1 MSKHSLIIK
10 QYFNMKYL
18 KVLLFGI
25 FAGLAIGL
33 GSFVF
38 TITCTYLTSDGGK
51 MLASCLFSI
60 GLILVCVLGLQ
71 LYTGKIGVVFD
82 DREKIGENALNLPIM
97 LVGNAIGAFALG
109 IICHFV
115 FMNVQDVADKILAIS
130 VGKTGSTTVFI
141 QGILCGALVYIAVY
155 CFKNFQNWAMK
166 IIGIIVAV
174 TLFVYCGFQHCI
186 ANMFYFGMAFNW
198 NIDML
203 WNLLIVILTNSVGAL
218 LVRCLVHLAALIA
231 TKKENNEE
239 QE

>member
-1 MSKHSLIIK
+1 
-10 QYFNMKYL
+10 MKYL

-38 TITCTYLTSDGGK
+38 TITCAYLPGEGGK
-51 MLASCLFSI
+51 MFASCLFSI

-82 DREKIGENALNLPIM
+82 DRAKIGENALNLPIM
-97 LVGNAIGAFALG
+97 LIGNAIGAFGLG
-109 IICHFV
+109 ILCHFIFQSV
-115 FMNVQDVADKILAIS
+115 PEIADKITAIS
-130 VGKTGSTTVFI
+130 LGKTGSTTVFL
-141 QGILCGALVYIAVY
+141 QGIFCGALVYIAVY

-203 WNLLIVILTNSVGAL
+203 WNLLIVILTNSIGAL
-218 LVRCLVHLAALIA
+218 LVRCLVHLTALIA
-231 TKKENNEE
+231 TKKEPEDKE
-239 QE
+239 

>member
-1 MSKHSLIIK
+1 
-10 QYFNMKYL
+10 MKYL

-25 FAGLAIGL
+25 YAGLAIGL
-33 GSFVF
+33 GSLVY
-38 TITCTYLTSDGGK
+38 TVASTYLTSHGGIIF
-51 MLASCLFSI
+51 ASALFSV

-82 DREKIGENALNLPIM
+82 DREKLKENAINLPIM

-109 IICHFV
+109 IICHFA
-115 FMNVQDVADKILAIS
+115 FMNIPEINDRIIAIS
-130 VGKTGSTTVFI
+130 QGKTASDTVFL
-141 QGILCGALVYIAVY
+141 QGIFCGALVYIAVY
-155 CFKNFQNWAMK
+155 FFKNLENWGMK
-166 IIGIIVAV
+166 IIGIITAV

-203 WNLLIVILTNSVGAL
+203 WNLLIVILTNSIGAL
-218 LVRCLVHLAALIA
+218 LVRCIVHLAALIKA
-231 TKKENNEE
+231 NNK

>member
-1 MSKHSLIIK
+1 
-10 QYFNMKYL
+10 MKYL

-33 GSFVF
+33 GSLAF
-38 TITCTYLTSDGGK
+38 TIVSAYAQNVGTQIF
-51 MLASCLFSI
+51 ASVLFSI

-82 DREKIGENALNLPIM
+82 DREKLKENAINLPIM
-97 LVGNAIGAFALG
+97 LVGNAIGAFTLG
-109 IICHFV
+109 IVCHFI
-115 FMNVQDVADKILAIS
+115 FMNVPEIANKIVAIS
-130 VGKTGSTTVFI
+130 VGKTNSTTVFL
-141 QGILCGALVYIAVY
+141 QGIFCGALVFIAVY
-155 CFKNFQNWAMK
+155 LFKNLQNWAMK
-166 IIGIIVAV
+166 IIGIITAV

-218 LVRCLVHLAALIA
+218 LVRCLVHLTAIIA
-231 TKKENNEE
+231 TPSKKEENEE
-239 QE
+239 K

>member
-1 MSKHSLIIK
+1 
-10 QYFNMKYL
+10 MKYL

-33 GSFVF
+33 GSLAF
-38 TITCTYLTSDGGK
+38 TIVSAYLPSPGGV
-51 MLASCLFSI
+51 MFASMLFSI

-82 DREKIGENALNLPIM
+82 NREKLAENAINLPIM

-109 IICHFV
+109 IVCHFI
-115 FMNVQDVADKILAIS
+115 FNNVPEIANRILAIS
-130 VGKTGSTTVFI
+130 LGKTNSVTVFL
-141 QGILCGALVYIAVY
+141 QGIFCGALVYIAVY
-155 CFKNFQNWAMK
+155 LYKNLQNWAMK

-203 WNLLIVILTNSVGAL
+203 WNLLLVILTNSIGAL
-218 LVRCLVHLAALIA
+218 LVRCLVHLTALIA
-231 TKKENNEE
+231 TKKESENKD
-239 QE
+239 

>member
-1 MSKHSLIIK
+1 
-10 QYFNMKYL
+10 MKYL

-33 GSFVF
+33 GSLAF
-38 TITCTYLTSDGGK
+38 TVVSAYLPSVGGK
-51 MLASCLFSI
+51 IFASALFSV

-82 DREKIGENALNLPIM
+82 NREKMAENAINLPIM

-109 IICHFV
+109 ILCHFI
-115 FMNVQDVADKILAIS
+115 FKGIPTVADKIVAIS
-130 VGKTGSTTVFI
+130 VGKTSSEMVLLE
-141 QGILCGALVYIAVY
+141 GIFCGALVYIAVY
-155 CFKNFQNWAMK
+155 LFKNLQNYAMK
-166 IIGIIVAV
+166 IIGIITAV

-218 LVRCLVHLAALIA
+218 LVRCLVHLAAIIA
-231 TKKENNEE
+231 TPKDKEE
-239 QE
+239 

>member
-1 MSKHSLIIK
+1 
-10 QYFNMKYL
+10 MKYL

-38 TITCTYLTSDGGK
+38 TIVSAYWTSVWGSIF
-51 MLASCLFSI
+51 ASALFSI

-71 LYTGKIGVVFD
+71 LYTGKVGVVFD
-82 DREKIGENALNLPIM
+82 DREKLKENAINLPIM
-97 LVGNAIGAFALG
+97 LVGNAIGAFSLG
-109 IICHFV
+109 IICHFI
-115 FMNVQDVADKILAIS
+115 FMNVPEIADRITAIS
-130 VGKTGSTTVFI
+130 IGKTASNSVFL

-155 CFKNFQNWAMK
+155 LFKNLQNWGMK
-166 IIGIIVAV
+166 IIGIITAV

-203 WNLLIVILTNSVGAL
+203 WNLLIVILTNSIGAL
-218 LVRCLVHLAALIA
+218 LVRCIVHLTAIIA
-231 TKKENNEE
+231 TKKE
-239 QE
+239 

>member
-1 MSKHSLIIK
+1 
-10 QYFNMKYL
+10 MKYL

-33 GSFVF
+33 GSLVF
-38 TITCTYLTSDGGK
+38 TIVSTYAKSVGGQIF
-51 MLASCLFSI
+51 ASALFSV
-60 GLILVCVLGLQ
+60 GLILVCTLGLQ

-82 DREKIGENALNLPIM
+82 DREKLKENAINLPIM

-115 FMNVQDVADKILAIS
+115 FMNVPDVAVRILKIS
-130 VGKTGSTTVFI
+130 DGKTGSDTVFL
-141 QGILCGALVYIAVY
+141 QGIFCGALVYIAVY
-155 CFKNFQNWAMK
+155 FFKNLQNYAMK
-166 IIGIIVAV
+166 IIGIITAV

-203 WNLLIVILTNSVGAL
+203 WNLLIVILTNSIGAL
-218 LVRCLVHLAALIA
+218 LVRCLVHLAAIISA
-231 TKKENNEE
+231 PSKKEENEE
-239 QE
+239 K

>member
-1 MSKHSLIIK
+1 
-10 QYFNMKYL
+10 MKYL

-33 GSFVF
+33 GSFAF
-38 TITCTYLTSDGGK
+38 TIVSAYLTSKEGV
-51 MLASCLFSI
+51 MFASMLFSI

-82 DREKIGENALNLPIM
+82 NREKLAENAINLPIM

-109 IICHFV
+109 ILCHFI
-115 FMNVQDVADKILAIS
+115 FMNVPDITTRIEAIS
-130 VGKTGSTTVFI
+130 VAKTASKFVFLE
-141 QGILCGALVYIAVY
+141 GIFCGALVYIAVY
-155 CFKNFQNWAMK
+155 CYKNFQNWGMK

-203 WNLLIVILTNSVGAL
+203 WNLLLVILTNSIGAL
-218 LVRCLVHLAALIA
+218 LVRCIVHLTAIITA
-231 TKKENNEE
+231 KKEN
-239 QE
+239 

>member
-1 MSKHSLIIK
+1 
-10 QYFNMKYL
+10 MKYL

-38 TITCTYLTSDGGK
+38 TLVSAYATSTWG
-51 MLASCLFSI
+51 MILASALFSI

-82 DREKIGENALNLPIM
+82 DRSKLKENAINLPIM
-97 LVGNAIGAFALG
+97 LVGNAIGAFVLG
-109 IICHFV
+109 IICHFI
-115 FMNVQDVADKILAIS
+115 FMGVPEIADKITAIS
-130 VGKTGSTTVFI
+130 LAKTGPDTVFL
-141 QGILCGALVYIAVY
+141 QGIFCGALVYIAVY
-155 CFKNFQNWAMK
+155 FYKNFQNWGMK
-166 IIGIIVAV
+166 IIGIITAV

-203 WNLLIVILTNSVGAL
+203 WNLLIVILTNSIGAL
-218 LVRCLVHLAALIA
+218 LIRCIVHLTAIIA
-231 TKKENNEE
+231 TKKEDK
-239 QE
+239 